1 MKKNI
6 QILLFIF
13 CVSISVA
20 GQQKS
25 VVGVQKAEST
35 TPSLIPDKF
44 IGNWINSNT
53 NHWDYGFFEKFV
65 LYKSDFWDYKAIQN
79 LKNGD
84 VNLTLA
90 KGKQTVQL
98 LLKSGKD
105 NRITVQPFKGN
116 AVLYTKMDKI
126 YPAYPQKD
134 ETSFAK
140 PTFRKDSATIIGY
153 YRNMDKIPAQFVDRL
168 KKKPFKV
175 SAPDFIS
182 DKEQDYLADFDS
194 LGRFKLT
201 FPIMNAQELYVDWSR
216 LNLHMSLEAGNT
228 IALFVDLVD
237 YIPLEADKSMEGYR
251 NRPKQV
257 LFMGDNA
264 RLNNELTTY
273 KPSSIY
279 IDRNKSEKLNDMA
292 YLLYCDSTYRK
303 RLDVLNSY
311 IAANPKVS
319 KKFKDFNTEYERY
332 DLAFYLMQHRFDLRD
347 KSKTTFDAGY
357 MDYVRANFPLTNEW
371 AYTGVREFRSFL
383 RDYIGYETS
392 IRNQKTVTVTVS
404 FKDISNYIKQNKKV
418 DEATQTLL
426 DQLVA
431 MNEDFQKSGIE
442 QFETVKLKYKDLIS
456 KSETISP
463 LIQEASLELSNRPLD
478 TQLSDSLL
486 TNMRLRQLW
495 NASTYY
501 KELDQYHKAL
511 SEVKLKDM
519 RVKVMNPDLI
529 KTVENVSNF
538 YKNVA
543 TKGMTYEA
551 SLKNTSHLKEYQDAK
566 TLFEELIK
574 PYKGK
579 VIYVDFWGTW
589 CAPCKENMKYVK
601 DIKAKLK
608 GQDVVFMY
616 FANNSPEDS
625 WKNII
630 KEMDLTGEN
639 VVQYRLPEK
648 QEEIIERLFSVNSFP
663 TYLLVNKEGKVVN
676 TKAASPI
683 QGEITVQQISELLK

>member
-1 MKKNI
+1 MKKTI
-6 QILLFIF
+6 QILLFTF
-13 CVSISVA
+13 CISVSA
-20 GQQKS
+20 QQKVVS
-25 VVGVQKAEST
+25 VIQSQ
-35 TPSLIPDKF
+35 LPDKF

-53 NHWDYGFFEKFV
+53 NSWDYGFFEKFV
-65 LYKSDFWDYKAIQN
+65 LYKSDFWDYKTVQTR
-79 LKNGD
+79 KNGD
-84 VNLTLA
+84 VNLTLT

-98 LLKSGKD
+98 LLKSGKE
-105 NRITVQPFKGN
+105 NRITIQSAKGN
-116 AVLYTKMDKI
+116 AVSYSKMDKV

-134 ETSFAK
+134 ETAFAK
-140 PTFRKDSATIIGY
+140 PTFHKDSAIIIGY
-153 YRNMDKIPAQFVDRL
+153 YRNMDKIPAQFADRL
-168 KKKPFKV
+168 KKSIFMV
-175 SAPDFIS
+175 TAPDFIS
-182 DKEQDYLADFDS
+182 GKEQDYLADLDS

-201 FPIMNAQELYVDWSR
+201 FPIMNAQELYVNGGS
-216 LNLHMSLEAGNT
+216 LQLHMSLEAGNT

-237 YIPLEADKSMEGYR
+237 FIPLEADKSMEGYL
-251 NRPKQV
+251 NRPKQA

-279 IDRNKSEKLNDMA
+279 IDRNKAEKLTDMD
-292 YLLYCDSTYRK
+292 YLSYCDSVYKK
-303 RLDVLNSY
+303 RTDVLNSF

-319 KKFKDFNTEYERY
+319 KKFREFNSEYERY

-371 AYTGVREFRSFL
+371 TYTCFRDFRSFL
-383 RDYIGYETS
+383 RDYIDYETS
-392 IRNQKTVTVTVS
+392 IRNQKPVTVTVS

-463 LIQEASLELSNRPLD
+463 LIQEASIELSNRPLD

-486 TNMRLRQLW
+486 INEHLRQMW
-495 NASTYY
+495 DASSYY
-501 KELDQYHKAL
+501 AELDQYHKAL
-511 SEVKLKDM
+511 SDM
-519 RVKVMNPDLI
+519 KVNDMKTKVVNPDLI
-529 KTVENVSNF
+529 KSIVDVNNF

-566 TLFEELIK
+566 ALFEELIK

-589 CAPCKENMKYVK
+589 CGPCKENMKYVK
-601 DIKAKLK
+601 DMKAKLK

-616 FANNSPEDS
+616 FANRSPEDS

-663 TYLLVNKEGKVVN
+663 TYLLINKEGKVVN
-676 TKAASPI
+676 TKAARPML
-683 QGEITVQQISELLK
+683 GETAVQQISEILK

>member
-1 MKKNI
+1 MKKTI
-6 QILLFIF
+6 QILLFTF
-13 CVSISVA
+13 CISVSA
-20 GQQKS
+20 QQKVVS
-25 VVGVQKAEST
+25 VIQSQ
-35 TPSLIPDKF
+35 LPDKF

-53 NHWDYGFFEKFV
+53 NSWDYGFFEKFV
-65 LYKSDFWDYKAIQN
+65 LYKSDFWDYKTVQTR
-79 LKNGD
+79 KNGD
-84 VNLTLA
+84 VNLTLT

-98 LLKSGKD
+98 LLKSGKE
-105 NRITVQPFKGN
+105 NRITIQSAKGN
-116 AVLYTKMDKI
+116 AVSYSKMDKV

-134 ETSFAK
+134 ETAFAK
-140 PTFRKDSATIIGY
+140 PTFHKDSAIIIGY
-153 YRNMDKIPAQFVDRL
+153 YRNMDKIPAQFADRL
-168 KKKPFKV
+168 KKSIFMV
-175 SAPDFIS
+175 TAPDFIS
-182 DKEQDYLADFDS
+182 GKEQDYLADLDS

-201 FPIMNAQELYVDWSR
+201 FPIMNAQELYVNGGS
-216 LNLHMSLEAGNT
+216 LQLHMSLEAGNT

-237 YIPLEADKSMEGYR
+237 FIPLEADKSMEGYL
-251 NRPKQV
+251 NRPKQA

-279 IDRNKSEKLNDMA
+279 IDRNKAEKLTDMD
-292 YLLYCDSTYRK
+292 YLSYCDSVYKK
-303 RLDVLNSY
+303 RTDVLNSF

-319 KKFKDFNTEYERY
+319 KKFREFNSEYERY

-371 AYTGVREFRSFL
+371 TYTCFRDFRSFL
-383 RDYIGYETS
+383 RDYIDYETS
-392 IRNQKTVTVTVS
+392 IRNQKPVTVTVS

-418 DEATQTLL
+418 NEATQTLL

-463 LIQEASLELSNRPLD
+463 LIQEASIELSNRPLD

-486 TNMRLRQLW
+486 INEHLRQMW
-495 NASTYY
+495 DASSYY
-501 KELDQYHKAL
+501 AELDQYHKAL
-511 SEVKLKDM
+511 SDM
-519 RVKVMNPDLI
+519 KVNDMKTKVVNPDLI
-529 KTVENVSNF
+529 KSIVDVNNF

-566 TLFEELIK
+566 ALFEELIK

-589 CAPCKENMKYVK
+589 CGPCKENMKYVK
-601 DIKAKLK
+601 DMKAKLK

-616 FANNSPEDS
+616 FANRSPEDS

-663 TYLLVNKEGKVVN
+663 TYLLINKEGKVVN
-676 TKAASPI
+676 TKAARPML
-683 QGEITVQQISELLK
+683 GETAVQQISEILK

>member
-1 MKKNI
+1 MKKII

-13 CVSISVA
+13 CVSVSA
-20 GQQKS
+20 QQKAVS
-25 VVGVQKAEST
+25 VIQSQLPE
-35 TPSLIPDKF
+35 KF
-44 IGNWINSNT
+44 IGNWINAST
-53 NHWDYGFFEKFV
+53 NSWDYGFFEKFAI
-65 LYKSDFWDYKAIQN
+65 YKSDFWDYKTVQT

-105 NRITVQPFKGN
+105 NRTTIQSAKGN

-134 ETSFAK
+134 ETAFAK

-153 YRNMDKIPAQFVDRL
+153 YRNRDKIPAQFADRL
-168 KKKPFKV
+168 KKSTFMV

-182 DKEQDYLADFDS
+182 GKEQDYLADLDS

-201 FPIMNAQELYVDWSR
+201 FPIMNAQELYVDWR
-216 LNLHMSLEAGNT
+216 GVQLHMSLEAGNT
-228 IALFVDLVD
+228 IALFVDLAD
-237 YIPLEADKSMEGYR
+237 YIPLEADKSREGYE
-251 NRPKQV
+251 NRPKQA

-273 KPSSIY
+273 KPPSIY
-279 IDRNKSEKLNDMA
+279 IDRNKSEKLTDME
-292 YLLYCDSTYRK
+292 YLSHCDSVSKK
-303 RLDVLNSY
+303 RTDVLNSF
-311 IAANPKVS
+311 IIVNPNVS
-319 KKFKDFNTEYERY
+319 KKFREFNSEYERY
-332 DLAFYLMQHRFDLRD
+332 NLAFYLLQHRFDLQR
-347 KSKTTFDAGY
+347 KNKTTFDPGY
-357 MDYVRANFPLTNEW
+357 MDYVRANFPLDNEW
-371 AYTGVREFRSFL
+371 TYTGVRDFKSFL
-383 RDYIGYETS
+383 RDYIDYETS
-392 IRNQKTVTVTVS
+392 LKPQNAMTIT
-404 FKDISNYIKQNKKV
+404 FKDISKYIRQNKKV
-418 DEATQTLL
+418 DDATQTLL

-431 MNEDFQKSGIE
+431 MNEDFQKSGIG
-442 QFETVKLKYKDLIS
+442 QFETVKLKYKDLII

-486 TNMRLRQLW
+486 TNMHLRQLW
-495 NASTYY
+495 NASSYY
-501 KELDQYHKAL
+501 AELDQQHKAL
-511 SEVKLKDM
+511 SDAKLNDM
-519 RVKVMNPDLI
+519 KAKVVNPYLI
-529 KTVENVSNF
+529 KEIETINNF
-538 YKNVA
+538 YKNLE

-551 SLKNTSHLKEYQDAK
+551 SLKNNSHLKEYQDAK
-566 TLFEELIK
+566 ILFEEIIK

-589 CAPCKENMKYVK
+589 CGACKENMKYVK
-601 DIKAKLK
+601 DLKAKLK

-616 FANNSPEDS
+616 FANRSPEDS

-663 TYLLVNKEGKVVN
+663 TYLLINKEGKVVN
-676 TKAASPI
+676 TKAAPPMG
-683 QGEITVQQISELLK
+683 GETAVLQILEISK

>member
-1 MKKNI
+1 MKKTI
-6 QILLFIF
+6 QILLFTF
-13 CVSISVA
+13 CISVSA
-20 GQQKS
+20 QQKVVS
-25 VVGVQKAEST
+25 VIQSQ
-35 TPSLIPDKF
+35 LPDKF

-53 NHWDYGFFEKFV
+53 NSWDYGFFEKFV
-65 LYKSDFWDYKAIQN
+65 LYKSDFWDYKTVQTR
-79 LKNGD
+79 KNGD
-84 VNLTLA
+84 VNLTLT

-98 LLKSGKD
+98 LLKSGKE
-105 NRITVQPFKGN
+105 NRITIQSAKGN
-116 AVLYTKMDKI
+116 AVSYSKMDKV

-134 ETSFAK
+134 ETAFAK
-140 PTFRKDSATIIGY
+140 PTFHKDSAIIIGY
-153 YRNMDKIPAQFVDRL
+153 YRNMDKIPAQFADRL
-168 KKKPFKV
+168 KKSIFMV
-175 SAPDFIS
+175 TAPDFIS
-182 DKEQDYLADFDS
+182 GKEQDYLADLDS

-201 FPIMNAQELYVDWSR
+201 FPIMNAQELYVNGSS
-216 LNLHMSLEAGNT
+216 LQLHMSLEAGNT
-228 IALFVDLVD
+228 IALFVDLAD
-237 YIPLEADKSMEGYR
+237 YIPLDADQSREGYL
-251 NRPKQV
+251 NQPKQA

-273 KPSSIY
+273 RPSSIY
-279 IDRNKSEKLNDMA
+279 IDRNKAEKLTDMD
-292 YLLYCDSTYRK
+292 YLSYCDSVYKK
-303 RLDVLNSY
+303 RTDVLNSF

-319 KKFKDFNTEYERY
+319 KKFREFNSEYERY

-371 AYTGVREFRSFL
+371 TYTCFRDFRSFL
-383 RDYIGYETS
+383 RDYIDYETS
-392 IRNQKTVTVTVS
+392 IRNQKPVTVTVS

-418 DEATQTLL
+418 NEATQTLL

-463 LIQEASLELSNRPLD
+463 LIQEASIELSNRPLD

-486 TNMRLRQLW
+486 INEHLRQMW
-495 NASTYY
+495 DASSYY
-501 KELDQYHKAL
+501 AELDQYHKAL
-511 SEVKLKDM
+511 SDM
-519 RVKVMNPDLI
+519 KVNDMKTKVVNPDLI
-529 KTVENVSNF
+529 KSIVDVNNF

-566 TLFEELIK
+566 ALFEELIK

-589 CAPCKENMKYVK
+589 CGPCKENMKYVK
-601 DIKAKLK
+601 DMKAKLK

-616 FANNSPEDS
+616 FANRSPEDS

-663 TYLLVNKEGKVVN
+663 TYLLINKEGKVVN
-676 TKAASPI
+676 TKAARPML
-683 QGEITVQQISELLK
+683 GETAVQQISEILK

>member
-1 MKKNI
+1 MKKTI
-6 QILLFIF
+6 QILLFVF
-13 CVSISVA
+13 CVSVTVSA
-20 GQQKS
+20 QQK
-25 VVGVQKAEST
+25 VVT
-35 TPSLIPDKF
+35 TTQSQIPEKF

-53 NHWDYGFFEKFV
+53 NNWEYGFFEKFAM
-65 LYKSDFWDYKAIQN
+65 YKSDFWDYKAIQT

-84 VNLTLA
+84 VNLTLT

-98 LLKSGKD
+98 LLNLGKD
-105 NRITVQPFKGN
+105 NRITIQSAKCN

-134 ETSFAK
+134 ETAFAK

-153 YRNMDKIPAQFVDRL
+153 YRNRDKIPAQFADRL
-168 KKKPFKV
+168 KKNTFMV

-182 DKEQDYLADFDS
+182 GKEQSYLADFDS
-194 LGRFKLT
+194 LGRCKLT
-201 FPIMNAQELYVDWSR
+201 FPIMNAQELYVDWR
-216 LNLHMSLEAGNT
+216 GVQLHMSLEAGNT
-228 IALFVDLVD
+228 IALFVDLAD
-237 YIPLEADKSMEGYR
+237 YIPLEADKSREGYE
-251 NRPKQV
+251 NRPKQA

-279 IDRNKSEKLNDMA
+279 IDRRKAEKLTDME
-292 YLLYCDSTYRK
+292 YLSHCDSVYKK
-303 RLDVLNSY
+303 RTDVLNSF
-311 IAANPKVS
+311 IIVNPNVS
-319 KKFKDFNTEYERY
+319 KKFREFNTEYERY
-332 DLAFYLMQHRFDLRD
+332 NLAFYLMQHRFDLQR
-347 KSKTTFDAGY
+347 KNKTTFDPGY

-371 AYTGVREFRSFL
+371 VYTGVRDFKSFL
-383 RDYIGYETS
+383 RDYIDYETS
-392 IRNQKTVTVTVS
+392 LRPSKTMTIS
-404 FKDISNYIKQNKKV
+404 FKDISKYIRQNKKV
-418 DEATQTLL
+418 DDATISLL
-426 DQLVA
+426 DQMTA
-431 MNEDFQKSGIE
+431 MNEEFDKSGKDQAE
-442 QFETVKLKYKDLIS
+442 ALQAKYKDLIA
-456 KSETISP
+456 KIQTINP
-463 LIQEASLELSNRPLD
+463 LLQEASTEMFANRPLD

-486 TNMRLRQLW
+486 TNTHLRQLW
-495 NASTYY
+495 NASSYY
-501 KELDQYHKAL
+501 AELDQHHKAL
-511 SEVKLKDM
+511 SD
-519 RVKVMNPDLI
+519 VKVNDMKVKVENPDLI
-529 KTVENVSNF
+529 KSIEDINYF

-566 TLFEELIK
+566 ALFEELIK

-589 CAPCKENMKYVK
+589 CGPCKENMKYVK

-616 FANNSPEDS
+616 FANRSPEDS

-663 TYLLVNKEGKVVN
+663 TYLLINKEGKVVN
-676 TKAASPI
+676 TKAASPML
-683 QGEITVQQISELLK
+683 GEIAVQQISELLK

>member
-1 MKKNI
+1 MKKTI

-13 CVSISVA
+13 CVSVTVSA
-20 GQQKS
+20 EQK
-25 VVGVQKAEST
+25 VVT
-35 TPSLIPDKF
+35 TTRSQIPEKF
-44 IGNWINSNT
+44 IGNWINLST
-53 NHWDYGFFEKFV
+53 NHWEYGFFEKFAM
-65 LYKSDFWDYKAIQN
+65 YKSDFWDYKTVQP

-98 LLKSGKD
+98 LLQSGKD
-105 NRITVQPFKGN
+105 NRITIQSAKGN

-126 YPAYPQKD
+126 YPAYPQKN
-134 ETSFAK
+134 ETAFAK

-153 YRNMDKIPAQFVDRL
+153 YRNRDKIPAQFADRL
-168 KKKPFKV
+168 KKSTFMV

-182 DKEQDYLADFDS
+182 GKEQSYLADFDS

-201 FPIMNAQELYVDWSR
+201 FPIMNAQELYVDWR
-216 LNLHMSLEAGNT
+216 GLQLHMSLEAGNT
-228 IALFVDLVD
+228 IALFVDLAD
-237 YIPLEADKSMEGYR
+237 YIPLEADKSREGYE

-264 RLNNELTTY
+264 RFNNELTTY

-279 IDRNKSEKLNDMA
+279 TDRNKSEKLSDMA
-292 YLLYCDSTYRK
+292 YLLYCDSVSKK
-303 RLDVLNSY
+303 RMEVLNSF
-311 IAANPKVS
+311 IIVNPNVS
-319 KKFKDFNTEYERY
+319 KKFREFNTEYERY
-332 DLAFYLMQHRFDLRD
+332 NLAFYLMQHWFDLRR
-347 KSKTTFDAGY
+347 KNKTTFDPGY

-371 AYTGVREFRSFL
+371 AYTGVRDFKSFL
-383 RDYIGYETS
+383 RDYIDYETS
-392 IRNQKTVTVTVS
+392 LKPQKPVTIL
-404 FKDISNYIKQNKKV
+404 FKDMAKHIKQYKKV
-418 DEATQTLL
+418 DDATISLL
-426 DQLVA
+426 DQMTA
-431 MNEDFQKSGIE
+431 MNEEFDKAGKDQVE
-442 QFETVKLKYKDLIS
+442 ALQTKYKELMDKLQ
-456 KSETISP
+456 TINP
-463 LIQEASLELSNRPLD
+463 LLQEASAEIFTNRPLD

-486 TNMRLRQLW
+486 TNEHLRQMW
-495 NASTYY
+495 NASSYY
-501 KELDQYHKAL
+501 AELDQQHKAL
-511 SEVKLKDM
+511 SEAKVKDM
-519 RVKVMNPDLI
+519 RVKVVNPDLI
-529 KTVENVSNF
+529 KIIENVNNF

-589 CAPCKENMKYVK
+589 CGPCKENMKYVK
-601 DIKAKLK
+601 DLKAKLK
-608 GQDVVFMY
+608 GQDVIFMY

-683 QGEITVQQISELLK
+683 QGETVVQQISELLK

>member
-13 CVSISVA
+13 CISVSA
-20 GQQKS
+20 QQKAVS
-25 VVGVQKAEST
+25 VTQCLMPE
-35 TPSLIPDKF
+35 KF
-44 IGNWINSNT
+44 IGSWINAST
-53 NHWDYGFFEKFV
+53 NHWEYGFFEKFV
-65 LYKSDFWDYKAIQN
+65 LYKSDFWDYKAIQTC
-79 LKNGD
+79 KNGD
-84 VNLTLA
+84 INLTLT
-90 KGKQTVQL
+90 KGKQIVQL
-98 LLKSGKD
+98 LLKAGKD
-105 NRITVQPFKGN
+105 NRITIQLAKGN
-116 AVLYTKMDKI
+116 AVSYTKMDKV
-126 YPAYPQKD
+126 YPTYPQKD
-134 ETSFAK
+134 ETAFAK
-140 PTFRKDSATIIGY
+140 PAYRKDSATIIGY
-153 YRNMDKIPAQFVDRL
+153 YRNMDKIPAQFADRL
-168 KKKPFKV
+168 KKSPFKA
-175 SAPDFIS
+175 SAPDFVS

-216 LNLHMSLEAGNT
+216 LHLHMSLEAGNT
-228 IALFVDLVD
+228 IVLFVDLVD
-237 YIPLEADKSMEGYR
+237 FIPLEADKSMEGYL

-264 RLNNELTTY
+264 RLNNELITY

-279 IDRNKSEKLNDMA
+279 IDRNKAEKLTDIA
-292 YLLYCDSTYRK
+292 YLSYCDSVYRK
-303 RLDVLNSY
+303 RLDVLNSF
-311 IAANPKVS
+311 IAANPNVS
-319 KKFKDFNTEYERY
+319 KKFKEFNSEYERY

-347 KSKTTFDAGY
+347 KSKTAFDTGY
-357 MDYVRANFPLTNEW
+357 MDYIRANFPLTNEW
-371 AYTGVREFRSFL
+371 TYTCFRDFRSFL
-383 RDYIGYETS
+383 RDYIDYETS
-392 IRNQKTVTVTVS
+392 IRNQKPVTVTVS

-418 DEATQTLL
+418 NEATQTLL

-463 LIQEASLELSNRPLD
+463 LIQEASIELSNRPLD

-486 TNMRLRQLW
+486 INEHLRQMW
-495 NASTYY
+495 DASSYY
-501 KELDQYHKAL
+501 AELDQYHKAL
-511 SEVKLKDM
+511 SDM
-519 RVKVMNPDLI
+519 KVNDMKTKVVNPDLI
-529 KTVENVSNF
+529 KSIVDVNNF

-566 TLFEELIK
+566 ALFEELIK

-589 CAPCKENMKYVK
+589 CGPCKENMKYVK
-601 DIKAKLK
+601 DMKAKLK

-616 FANNSPEDS
+616 FANRSPEDS

-663 TYLLVNKEGKVVN
+663 TYLLINKEGKVVN
-676 TKAASPI
+676 TKAARPML
-683 QGEITVQQISELLK
+683 GETAVQQISEILK

>member
-1 MKKNI
+1 MEKTI

-13 CVSISVA
+13 CVSVSVSA
-20 GQQKS
+20 QQK
-25 VVGVQKAEST
+25 VVT
-35 TPSLIPDKF
+35 TTRSQISEKF
-44 IGNWINSNT
+44 IGNWINANT
-53 NHWDYGFFEKFV
+53 NHWEYGFFEKFV
-65 LYKSDFWDYKAIQN
+65 LYKSDFWNYKAVQT

-84 VNLTLA
+84 VNLRLA
-90 KGKQTVQL
+90 KGKRTVQL
-98 LLKSGKD
+98 LLKSAKD
-105 NRITVQPFKGN
+105 NRITIQPAKGN
-116 AVLYTKMDKI
+116 AVSYSKMDKV

-134 ETSFAK
+134 ETAFAK

-153 YRNMDKIPAQFVDRL
+153 YRNMDKIPAQFADRL
-168 KKKPFKV
+168 KKNPFKV
-175 SAPDFIS
+175 SAPDFIY
-182 DKEQDYLADFDS
+182 DKEQDYFAEFDS

-201 FPIMNAQELYVDWSR
+201 FPIMNTQELYVDWSW
-216 LNLHMSLEAGNT
+216 LQLHMSLEAGNT

-237 YIPLEADKSMEGYR
+237 YIPLEADQSMEGYR

-264 RLNNELTTY
+264 RLNNELATY

-279 IDRNKSEKLNDMA
+279 IDRSKAEKLPDMA
-292 YLLYCDSTYRK
+292 YLSYCDSVYRK
-303 RLDVLNSY
+303 RTDVLNSFVV
-311 IAANPKVS
+311 ANPNVS
-319 KKFKDFNTEYERY
+319 KKFREFSSEYERY
-332 DLAFYLMQHRFDLRD
+332 NLAFYLMQHRFDLT
-347 KSKTTFDAGY
+347 KIKTTFDAGY

-371 AYTGVREFRSFL
+371 TYTGVREFRSFL

-392 IRNQKTVTVTVS
+392 IRNQKPVTVTVS

-431 MNEDFQKSGIE
+431 MTEDFQKSGVEQIE
-442 QFETVKLKYKDLIS
+442 AMKSKYKDLIS
-456 KSETISP
+456 KGETISP

-486 TNMRLRQLW
+486 TNMHLRQLW

-519 RVKVMNPDLI
+519 KAKVVNPDLI
-529 KTVENVSNF
+529 KTVENVNNF

-551 SLKNTSHLKEYQDAK
+551 SLKNTSHLKEYRDAK

-589 CAPCKENMKYVK
+589 CAPCKENLKYVK

-639 VVQYRLPEK
+639 VVQYRLPDK
-648 QEEIIERLFSVNSFP
+648 QEELIERLFSVNSFP
-663 TYLLVNKEGKVVN
+663 TYMLINKEGEVVN
-676 TKAASPI
+676 TKAALPI
-683 QGEITVQQISELLK
+683 QGEITVQQITEFLK